1 MTESSPVS
9 HVQPEEGA
17 VLGGCGHPVPNTIA
31 KIIDIETGEAL
42 GPHTDGELCVA
53 GPQVMQGYYKN
64 ENATDKTII
73 EGWLHTG
80 DIAKYDDD
88 GQFYIVDR
96 LKELIKVKGLQ
107 VMLKFLSFSILGKN
121 SSNDKIHC
129 KNCNILFL
137 EKIRQMIKFKE
148 FLSFIRGKKS

>member
-107 VMLKFLSFSILGKN
+107 VMI
-121 SSNDKIHC
+121 
-129 KNCNILFL
+129 
-137 EKIRQMIKFKE
+137 EFKE
-148 FLSFIRGKKS
+148 FKALRFNNFCYSFLGRSI